1 MKKITLTVVLSIL
14 SFTILLAQ
22 TEEAFQ
28 NFLVKVQPVLTKN
41 TEELTKEDVKLLNE
55 AISVDPD
62 TYGEANRRLCMKI
75 KSDAAAKLDDYK
87 NYLTKMQNM
96 SKTLDELDEQV
107 NLRLLTEKQ
116 RDSLAAENV
125 KLLELID
132 KLNSQI
138 NSYKK
143 QAAKLEKANK
153 QMQKEN
159 LETKELLQNSST
171 LLAQMLMIMPDEAF
185 NNELMQDVPKNI
197 IDSLNQ
203 TQCAVAQLLKIN
215 FTTTLQSMRT
225 DAAFMDSVAVFY
237 KNNKK
242 HDPQITNYIDA
253 TTELI
258 VKLRTSGIECAL
270 TQASNIENELNEF
283 LLEIEKRGDTIGSNF
298 MNFITTN
305 LPWLLIILLLL
316 IAVTVLVVSKT
327 KKNNT

>member
-1 MKKITLTVVLSIL
+1 
-14 SFTILLAQ
+14 
-22 TEEAFQ
+22 
-28 NFLVKVQPVLTKN
+28 
-41 TEELTKEDVKLLNE
+41 
-55 AISVDPD
+55 
-62 TYGEANRRLCMKI
+62 
-75 KSDAAAKLDDYK
+75 
-87 NYLTKMQNM
+87 
-96 SKTLDELDEQV
+96 
-107 NLRLLTEKQ
+107 
-116 RDSLAAENV
+116 
-125 KLLELID
+125 
-132 KLNSQI
+132 
-138 NSYKK
+138 
-143 QAAKLEKANK
+143 
-153 QMQKEN
+153 MQKEN

-225 DAAFMDSVAVFY
+225 DAAFMDSAAVFY
-237 KNNKK
+237 KNNQK

-298 MNFITTN
+298 MNFITKN
-305 LPWLLIILLLL
+305 LPWLLVILLLV
-316 IAVTVLVVSKT
+316 IGVTVLVVSKT
-327 KKNNT
+327 KKKNT